1 MRSMP
6 GHLKDTESFQTR
18 KKQQG
23 CTRYRAI
30 ARHAEKASNHAR
42 KKLGRNRQDNL
53 THGLSRKTLIYRPVR
68 ERLVKEHSQ
77 ERSAS
82 ETHLLSFLSSSAVG
96 GNCAGFG
103 QARCERDVYLSV
115 LIRGASI
122 THSHQSFKEKVVVCS
137 GVKTSCK
144 DVTIKCQMG
153 GCLGP
158 DFQRL
163 DKKASSIHVGPDDSL
178 FVDILIFLRPFP
190 CTSQYQLRQCVVD
203 TRSKMRF
210 GC

>member
-1 MRSMP
+1 M
-6 GHLKDTESFQTR
+6 
-18 KKQQG
+18 
-23 CTRYRAI
+23 
-30 ARHAEKASNHAR
+30 
-42 KKLGRNRQDNL
+42 
-53 THGLSRKTLIYRPVR
+53 R
-68 ERLVKEHSQ
+68 ERLGKEHSQ

-82 ETHLLSFLSSSAVG
+82 ENHLLSFLSSSAVG

-163 DKKASSIHVGPDDSL
+163 DKKKASSIHVGPHDSL

-203 TRSKMRF
+203 TKSKMRF